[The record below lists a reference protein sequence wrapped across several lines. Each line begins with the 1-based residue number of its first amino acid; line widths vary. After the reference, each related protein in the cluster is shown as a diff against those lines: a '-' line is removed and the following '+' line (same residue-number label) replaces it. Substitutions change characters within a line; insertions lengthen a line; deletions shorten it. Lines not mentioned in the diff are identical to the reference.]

1 MVAIAPSTSCHDG
14 VLRVWEVGVVMVMV
28 EAKDDTYDQVALD
41 VQYKSCKLSCDRRA
55 RVRLSVVTLLR

>member
-41 VQYKSCKLSCDRRA
+41 VETARA
-55 RVRLSVVTLLR
+55 MQLL